1 MFDELDVLL
10 PPELVGIVL
19 CFEGRIY
26 HDFVRDF
33 IESVYVR
40 AYRRCFRRFTFK
52 GCLAK
57 TRTLHYYAVICQ
69 ALRAANPHEIKKRK
83 TTRHRMPHKDAIVK
97 YKLHKNF
104 VHMLDVHTLQKTRLF
119 GSFFNRV
126 YM

>member
-52 GCLAK
+52 KCLIRTK
-57 TRTLHYYAVICQ
+57 TLTYYAVICQ
-69 ALRAANPHEIKKRK
+69 ALRAANPHEVKKRK
-83 TTRHRMPHKDAIVK
+83 TTRHRMPYKDAIVK